1 MPRGHVPKWH
11 LNGAVVDSLPQGT
24 EVHVTGKVLGTD
36 WYECEL
42 DGKTVYM
49 SDDWLDPE
57 LPQVMACTVD
67 ALNIRTGASTN
78 YPVVGTPSPW
88 RQGKDFRH
96 GERLAQVLAG
106 RRLDCLRC
114 RRVHGGRLLRA
125 APRSAHAIQSVKC
138 PRAGQEPRTG
148 FCVEGAMV
156 HDRFTAHACVATM
169 KDKTATIVLHGRH
182 ISGAP
187 RHVQSCTQ
195 VYNSSRCLSS
205 DWM

>member
-1 MPRGHVPKWH
+1 MPRGHVPKWHLNGAVVPKWH

-78 YPVVGTPSPW
+78 YPVVGTLRRGDKVKISAMENDW
-88 RQGKDFRH
+88 LKFSLADGSIVYVADDF
-96 GERLAQVLAG
+96 LAA
-106 RRLDCLRC
+106 
-114 RRVHGGRLLRA
+114 
-125 APRSAHAIQSVKC
+125 
-138 PRAGQEPRTG
+138 
-148 FCVEGAMV
+148 
-156 HDRFTAHACVATM
+156 
-169 KDKTATIVLHGRH
+169 
-182 ISGAP
+182 
-187 RHVQSCTQ
+187 
-195 VYNSSRCLSS
+195 VY
-205 DWM
+205 

>member
-78 YPVVGTPSPW
+78 YPVVGTLRRGDKVKISAMENDW
-88 RQGKDFRH
+88 LKSS
-96 GERLAQVLAG
+96 LADGSIVYVA
-106 RRLDCLRC
+106 DEYM
-114 RRVHGGRLLRA
+114 A
-125 APRSAHAIQSVKC
+125 A
-138 PRAGQEPRTG
+138 
-148 FCVEGAMV
+148 
-156 HDRFTAHACVATM
+156 
-169 KDKTATIVLHGRH
+169 
-182 ISGAP
+182 
-187 RHVQSCTQ
+187 
-195 VYNSSRCLSS
+195 VY
-205 DWM
+205 